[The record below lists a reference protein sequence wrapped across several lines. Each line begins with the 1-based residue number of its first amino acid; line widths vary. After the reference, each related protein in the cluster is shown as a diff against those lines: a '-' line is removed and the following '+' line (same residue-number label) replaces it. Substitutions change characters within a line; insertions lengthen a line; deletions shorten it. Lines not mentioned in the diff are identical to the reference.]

1 MNKIK
6 RKEYVGYLYILPW
19 IIGFLTL
26 TIAPFVST
34 FLFSFTDYSVLSGP
48 KFTGLSNYV
57 TMFTLDDLFLKSLKV
72 TLVYVFFS
80 VPCKLVFALFVAMIL
95 NRDIKGIG
103 VYRTVY
109 YLPSIFGG
117 SVALS
122 VLWRMLFMGDGLIN
136 RMLATL
142 SINGPDWLGDTHYS
156 LITIS
161 LLQVWQFGSSMV
173 IFLVGLKQIPD
184 YLYEAAMID
193 GAGKAKRFL
202 HITLPLLSPIIF
214 FNLIM
219 QTINSFQTFT
229 AAYVVTSGG
238 PMHSTYLYALLL
250 YDNAFRYFKMGYASA
265 LAWFLFMVLLVVT
278 SLLFKSSGFWL
289 HYMDSEN

>member
-1 MNKIK
+1 MNNIK

-19 IIGFLTL
+19 LIGFIAL
-26 TIAPFVST
+26 TIAPFIST
-34 FLFSFTDYSVLSGP
+34 FAFSFTDYSVLSSP
-48 KFTGLSNYV
+48 KFVGLENYK

-72 TLVYVFFS
+72 TLIYVFFS
-80 VPCKLVFALFVAMIL
+80 VPCKLVFALFVAMVL
-95 NRDIKGIG
+95 NRNIKGIG
-103 VYRTVY
+103 LYRTVY

-136 RMLATL
+136 RMLSVI
-142 SINGPDWLGDTHYS
+142 SINGPDWLGDTRYS

-184 YLYEAAMID
+184 YLYEAAKID
-193 GAGKAKRFL
+193 GAGRIKMFL